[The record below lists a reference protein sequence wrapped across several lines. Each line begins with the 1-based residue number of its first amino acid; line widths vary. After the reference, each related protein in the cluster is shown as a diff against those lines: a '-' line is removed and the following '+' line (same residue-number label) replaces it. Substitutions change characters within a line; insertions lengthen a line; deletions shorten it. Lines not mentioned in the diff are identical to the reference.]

1 MNIHPSLTEQFPFD
15 GNSFKTKS
23 SFNLHYLDEGE
34 GSGAPTVFLH
44 GNPTWSFFYRRLIL
58 ALREHGRCIV
68 PDHIGCGL
76 SDKPAYPEFQYNLE
90 AHGQNVIDLLDHLKI
105 DRVRLVVHDWGGAI
119 GLSAFRNQPER
130 IEKIVLMNTAAFPS
144 RDVPL
149 RILLCRLPV
158 LGSLFVRGLN
168 GFAAPATVM
177 AVKRPLSRQIKR
189 GFLYPYQNW
198 KSRVAVWR
206 FVKDIPYE
214 KNHSTLPLL
223 EETADSLDSYSK
235 TPILACWGMKDFC
248 FHPGFLKEWEK
259 RLPHI
264 ESHKFTN
271 SGHYLLEDDFEGCRS
286 KIEPFLFG

>member
-1 MNIHPSLTEQFPFD
+1 M
-15 GNSFKTKS
+15 
-23 SFNLHYLDEGE
+23 
-34 GSGAPTVFLH
+34 
-44 GNPTWSFFYRRLIL
+44 
-58 ALREHGRCIV
+58 

-76 SDKPAYPEFQYNLE
+76 SDKPAYPDFQYNLE
-90 AHGQNVIDLLDHLKI
+90 SHGQNIIDLLDHLKI
-105 DRVRLVVHDWGGAI
+105 DRIRLVVHDWGGAI

-149 RILLCRLPV
+149 RILLCRLPI
-158 LGSLFVRGLN
+158 LGALLVRGLN

-177 AVKRPLSRQIKR
+177 AVKETLPRPVKR
-189 GFLYPYQNW
+189 GFLYPYHNW
-198 KSRVAVWR
+198 ENRVAVWR

-214 KNHSTLPLL
+214 KNHPTLPLL
-223 EETADSLDSYSK
+223 KETSDSLASYNK
-235 TPILACWGMKDFC
+235 TPVLACWGMKDFC

-264 ESHKFTN
+264 KSHEFPN

-286 KIEPFLFG
+286 KIEPFLFGK